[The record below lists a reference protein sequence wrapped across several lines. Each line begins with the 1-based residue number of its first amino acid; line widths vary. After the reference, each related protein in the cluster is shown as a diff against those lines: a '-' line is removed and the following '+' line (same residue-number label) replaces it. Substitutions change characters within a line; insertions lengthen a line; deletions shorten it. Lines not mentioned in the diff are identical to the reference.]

1 MVTAYVLIT
10 CDLGFEEQIIED
22 LKQIDE
28 VKEVHGIFAV
38 YDIITKIKSDSKEHL
53 NEIIARKIR
62 KIDKIGA
69 TLTLMTIQGQE

>member
-28 VKEVHGIFAV
+28 VKEVLRLFAV
-38 YDIITKIKSDSKEHL
+38 YDIIAKIESDSTEHL

-62 KIDKIGA
+62 KIDKVGS
-69 TLTLMTIQGQE
+69 TLTLMVTKKNE